1 MAAMDPRLAFP
12 RVAVAG
18 GPAVE
23 FCVAPDEDDP
33 VVPWLLEHDW
43 IDEPVQRA
51 FQTLVAPGM
60 RVLDGGSHLGVFS
73 LPAAAL
79 GAEVLA
85 VDANARHV
93 ELLSGAARR
102 NGFEDRLEAV
112 CAAITERSGP
122 VAFVERSVHGHLR
135 VDSDGAAAT
144 VTVPGLTVPELLARR
159 GWD

>member
-1 MAAMDPRLAFP
+1 MAAMDPRLAYP

-23 FCVAPDEDDP
+23 FCVAPADDDP
-33 VVPWLLEHDW
+33 IVPWLLEHDW
-43 IDEPVQRA
+43 IDEPVQRVFLA
-51 FQTLVAPGM
+51 LVEPGA
-60 RVLDGGSHLGVFS
+60 RVLALGSPLGVFA

-102 NGFEDRLEAV
+102 NGFEDRLGGG
-112 CAAITERSGP
+112 CAADTGGPGP
-122 VAFVERSVHGHLR
+122 VAFGERSVHGHLR
-135 VDSDGAAAT
+135 VDSDGAAPT
-144 VTVPGLTVPELLARR
+144 VTVPGLAVP
-159 GWD
+159 